1 VTEADAP
8 SALAKADKRPIDRR
22 VGISHSTVQRT
33 WSKSEL
39 KPHVIKTFK
48 LSSDPN
54 FEAKFWDI
62 IGLYFDPP
70 TNAIVLAA
78 TKRANARRWNAR
90 NLACLSRDIGRVQ

>member
-1 VTEADAP
+1 
-8 SALAKADKRPIDRR
+8 
-22 VGISHSTVQRT
+22 VQRI

-70 TNAIVLAA
+70 PTRSCFAA
-78 TKRANARRWNAR
+78 TKRASVRRWNAR
-90 NLACLSRDIGRVQ
+90 SLACRSRHIGRVQ